1 MPTMITGASGKVIEA
16 TSLLGALVLAFIAY
30 KLLMGVIRIGVILL
44 IVAVVAGLW
53 QTGAIAWTG

>member
-1 MPTMITGASGKVIEA
+1 MTEIA
-16 TSLLGALVLAFIAY
+16 TLFGALLVAFVAY

-53 QTGAIAWTG
+53 QQGAIG